1 MVAIPPNATVADI
14 WERVRAWPTA
24 DRISLATRIMKS
36 LEDEPALPKD
46 HPLRQLPPAPTG
58 NIADI
63 IGLWRD
69 VEPKPTDEELDRIL
83 EESII
88 EKHG

>member
-14 WERVRAWPTA
+14 WERVRAWSAA
-24 DRISLATRIMKS
+24 DRVSLATKIMES
-36 LEDEPALPKD
+36 LGREPSSPNHGPAGQP
-46 HPLRQLPPAPTG
+46 PPAPTG

-69 VEPKPTDEELDRIL
+69 VEPKPTDEDLDRIL
-83 EESII
+83 EDSII
-88 EKHG
+88 EKHR

>member
-14 WERVRAWPTA
+14 WERVRAWPAA
-24 DRISLATRIMKS
+24 DRISLATRIMES
-36 LEDEPALPKD
+36 LDKEPEMTND
-46 HPLRQLPPAPTG
+46 HPLGQLPPVPTG

-63 IGLWRD
+63 VGLWRD

-83 EESII
+83 EESIT

>member
-1 MVAIPPNATVADI
+1 MVAVPPNATVADI
-14 WERVRAWPTA
+14 WEWVRAWPAA
-24 DRISLATRIMKS
+24 DRIFLATRIMES
-36 LEDEPALPKD
+36 LESKPAEPEVSVD
-46 HPLRQLPPAPTG
+46 QLPLAPTG

-69 VEPKPTDEELDRIL
+69 VVPKPTDEELDRIL